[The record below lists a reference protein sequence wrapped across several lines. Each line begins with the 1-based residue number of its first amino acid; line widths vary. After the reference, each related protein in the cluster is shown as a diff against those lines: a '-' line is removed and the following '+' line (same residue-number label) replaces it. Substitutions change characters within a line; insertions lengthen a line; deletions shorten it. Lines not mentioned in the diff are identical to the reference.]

1 MNFYQNTTKKT
12 NQEIHSNLNS
22 NFMEINW
29 FIIGAIIIGVVFL
42 IYILIR
48 QNKKDRKKIEEELNY
63 VPKEEEA
70 EINNEK
76 ES

>member
-1 MNFYQNTTKKT
+1 
-12 NQEIHSNLNS
+12 
-22 NFMEINW
+22 MEINW
-29 FIIGAIIIGVVFL
+29 FIIGAIFIVVVL
-42 IYILIR
+42 LVYILIR

-63 VPKEEEA
+63 VPEGEEA

>member
-1 MNFYQNTTKKT
+1 
-12 NQEIHSNLNS
+12 
-22 NFMEINW
+22 MEIKW
-29 FIIGAIIIGVVFL
+29 FIIGVIIIGVVFL

-48 QNKKDRKKIEEELNY
+48 QNKKDRKNIEEELNY

>member
-1 MNFYQNTTKKT
+1 
-12 NQEIHSNLNS
+12 
-22 NFMEINW
+22 MEINW
-29 FIIGAIIIGVVFL
+29 FIISAIIIGVVLL

-63 VPKEEEA
+63 VPKKEEA

-76 ES
+76 DS

>member
-1 MNFYQNTTKKT
+1 
-12 NQEIHSNLNS
+12 
-22 NFMEINW
+22 MEINS

-42 IYILIR
+42 IYFLIR

-63 VPKEEEA
+63 VPKEDEA

>member
-1 MNFYQNTTKKT
+1 
-12 NQEIHSNLNS
+12 
-22 NFMEINW
+22 MEINW
-29 FIIGAIIIGVVFL
+29 IIIVAVFIAVFL
-42 IYILIR
+42 LVYLLIK

-63 VPKEEEA
+63 VPKGEEA

>member
-1 MNFYQNTTKKT
+1 MNFYQNKTKNINT
-12 NQEIHSNLNS
+12 EIHINLNN

-29 FIIGAIIIGVVFL
+29 FIIGAIIIGVVVL
-42 IYILIR
+42 IYILIK
-48 QNKKDRKKIEEELNY
+48 QNKKDRKNIEEELNY
-63 VPKEEEA
+63 VPKKEEA